1 MGVLNMLQNP
11 EILPRKVTQQNAWA
25 YKRIFF
31 SHFKSDLKLFKVAN
45 VFLVTIKNKN

>member
-1 MGVLNMLQNP
+1 MLQNP

-25 YKRIFF
+25 YKRIFFF